1 MNEDAAFEEL
11 RHAIVKQAVDD
22 WRALCKG
29 KKIQGETFETIR
41 GFFNSELGELLCG
54 GQSHYILRKL
64 EEELK
69 AVA

>member
-1 MNEDAAFEEL
+1 MNKDAAFEEL

-22 WRALCKG
+22 WRAMCKG
-29 KKIQGETFETIR
+29 RKIPGQNLESIR
-41 GFFNSELGELLCG
+41 SFFRSEWGALLCA
-54 GQSHYILRKL
+54 GQNYFILRKL